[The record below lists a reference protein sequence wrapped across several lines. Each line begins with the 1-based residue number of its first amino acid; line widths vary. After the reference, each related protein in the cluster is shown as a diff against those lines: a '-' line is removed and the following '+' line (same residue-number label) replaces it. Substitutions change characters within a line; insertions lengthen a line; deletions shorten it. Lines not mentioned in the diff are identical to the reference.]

1 MISVSSQQNPV
12 SKNNASI
19 IRCSSR
25 VFLCLKTE
33 CLSTVNYIKLS
44 NIASF
49 TLKWPTLRTK
59 TMTYAKSF
67 MISFL
72 LWGSVF
78 PLMLIC
84 FTTIRS
90 LYSVERMTI
99 PTSTVTSLTIHLS
112 QTIPLPKTLEVLVVI
127 LVKVVVVIK
136 VVVAKNTAVTKMEI
150 VMTTKNPKLILVT
163 HLTKRKAWVKKN
175 LKKD

>member
-1 MISVSSQQNPV
+1 
-12 SKNNASI
+12 
-19 IRCSSR
+19 
-25 VFLCLKTE
+25 
-33 CLSTVNYIKLS
+33 
-44 NIASF
+44 
-49 TLKWPTLRTK
+49 
-59 TMTYAKSF
+59 
-67 MISFL
+67 
-72 LWGSVF
+72 
-78 PLMLIC
+78 MLIC

-163 HLTKRKAWVKKN
+163 HLTKRKA
-175 LKKD
+175 